1 MENVLR
7 TIHAPFLFGRYR
19 PTKIQGGIFSW
30 KKERI
35 IELSENG
42 RRITNVIQR
51 IFESF
56 RRRNHFYCKW
66 YISSKKNRDTELNE
80 ITCDI
85 TTIWKGDEG
94 EDDFEVTDELTLRL
108 PECNAHSLSV
118 DFSVNK
124 DDIIKWKKF
133 LLAKGCCCLL
143 KDNQYITTETE

>member
-51 IFESF
+51 IFGVFQTEEITF
-56 RRRNHFYCKW
+56 IVNDI
-66 YISSKKNRDTELNE
+66 ISSKKNRE
-80 ITCDI
+80 
-85 TTIWKGDEG
+85 
-94 EDDFEVTDELTLRL
+94 
-108 PECNAHSLSV
+108 
-118 DFSVNK
+118 
-124 DDIIKWKKF
+124 
-133 LLAKGCCCLL
+133 
-143 KDNQYITTETE
+143 Y